1 MVLRLGD
8 AVGVG
13 SLVAKKVVVDKV
25 ALFNIRTWS
34 QQHSSVSH
42 TLLWIWGVVSLRILL
57 QRCGLRWVASTIA
70 LIVATIL
77 VRWLRRHRGIQ
88 QILIIPTRL
97 DESLV
102 ELCEVI

>member
-13 SLVAKKVVVDKV
+13 SLVAKKAVVDKV

-34 QQHSSVSH
+34 QQDSRASH

-57 QRCGLRWVASTIA
+57 RRCGLGWVASTIA

-77 VRWLRRHRGIQ
+77 IRWLSCH
-88 QILIIPTRL
+88 
-97 DESLV
+97 
-102 ELCEVI
+102 